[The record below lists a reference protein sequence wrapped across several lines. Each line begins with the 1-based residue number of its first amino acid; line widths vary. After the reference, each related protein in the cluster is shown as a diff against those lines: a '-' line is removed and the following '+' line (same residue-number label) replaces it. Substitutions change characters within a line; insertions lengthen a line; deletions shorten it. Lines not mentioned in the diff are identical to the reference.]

1 MSETYSDPRSTSSD
15 FLYNSD
21 LYRSEDKG
29 MVTGIHRLPTSSCS
43 APVQVYRQQRE
54 QNKNI
59 LLNSLKHPCYW
70 ERCKFLTKAHCYYLK
85 LHSAC
90 FLSVKL
96 LWEHPFLGNYFCPS
110 HPPFSSHPSHP
121 LAHHGATGWA
131 NNFCP
136 PTHSPVKTGIS

>member
-29 MVTGIHRLPTSSCS
+29 MVTGIHRSPISSCS

-59 LLNSLKHPCYW
+59 LLNSLKHPAT
-70 ERCKFLTKAHCYYLK
+70 ERD
-85 LHSAC
+85 
-90 FLSVKL
+90 
-96 LWEHPFLGNYFCPS
+96 
-110 HPPFSSHPSHP
+110 
-121 LAHHGATGWA
+121 A
-131 NNFCP
+131 NSWP
-136 PTHSPVKTGIS
+136 KHIVTI